1 MGKGGNCILWG
12 LGPSL
17 LSSQDLRLNLT
28 SPLENG
34 SAGKQELLVEA
45 ERGLL
50 HAGCQLSPV
59 LSCPVSPVRKSQA
72 AWQMPIL
79 QYSPE
84 GVGGVQEI
92 PHLHEHGDRGTNPTD
107 QLLLLPCAWLVSTVH
122 QTQRSCLSTAREVT
136 KLQSK
141 CGSFKLSE

>member
-59 LSCPVSPVRKSQA
+59 PSCEEKPSSLANADFAIQPRGGWRSPRD
-72 AWQMPIL
+72 
-79 QYSPE
+79 SPF
-84 GVGGVQEI
+84 
-92 PHLHEHGDRGTNPTD
+92 
-107 QLLLLPCAWLVSTVH
+107 A
-122 QTQRSCLSTAREVT
+122 
-136 KLQSK
+136 
-141 CGSFKLSE
+141 